1 MFFNNFLGIK
11 IPPKWDFPGGPGV
24 KNLPSSAGDVGS
36 IPVWENKT
44 PYTAGLVPKLESLCS
59 PRVDTAKINKTE
71 GKIKII
77 KKKFF

>member
-36 IPVWENKT
+36 ISVWENKT
-44 PYTAGLVPKLESLCS
+44 PYTAGLLS
-59 PRVDTAKINKTE
+59 PCAKTREFVFSKS
-71 GKIKII
+71 
-77 KKKFF
+77 